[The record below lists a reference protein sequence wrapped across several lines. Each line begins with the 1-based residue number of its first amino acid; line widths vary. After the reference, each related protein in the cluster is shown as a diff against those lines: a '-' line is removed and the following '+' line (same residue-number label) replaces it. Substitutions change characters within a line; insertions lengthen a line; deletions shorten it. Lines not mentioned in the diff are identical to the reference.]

1 MTCIELLLKHRKIC
15 YLIWPHFLNKKKKE
29 KKKNNGLLGTV
40 LKDQVN
46 TIINQTL
53 LPHFNRTLSSNKI
66 QELPEA
72 VFANLNSLFEL

>member
-1 MTCIELLLKHRKIC
+1 MHRAFVEAQENLLSNLTTFFKQ
-15 YLIWPHFLNKKKKE
+15 KKKK
-29 KKKNNGLLGTV
+29 KRKKNNGLLGTV

-72 VFANLNSLFEL
+72 VSANLNSLVEL

>member
-1 MTCIELLLKHRKIC
+1 MHRAFVEAPENLLSNLTTFFKQ
-15 YLIWPHFLNKKKKE
+15 KKKRKE
-29 KKKNNGLLGTV
+29 KKQGLLGTV

-66 QELPEA
+66 QELPET

>member
-1 MTCIELLLKHRKIC
+1 MHRAFVEALENLLSNLTTFFKQ
-15 YLIWPHFLNKKKKE
+15 KKKE

>member
-1 MTCIELLLKHRKIC
+1 MHRAFVEAPENLFSNLTTFFKQ
-15 YLIWPHFLNKKKKE
+15 KKKE

>member
-1 MTCIELLLKHRKIC
+1 MHRAFVEAQENLLSNLTTFFKQ
-15 YLIWPHFLNKKKKE
+15 KKKKE
-29 KKKNNGLLGTV
+29 KKKKNNGLLGTV

-72 VFANLNSLFEL
+72 VFANLNSLVEL

>member
-1 MTCIELLLKHRKIC
+1 MHRASVEAPENLLSNLTTFFKQ
-15 YLIWPHFLNKKKKE
+15 KKKE

>member
-1 MTCIELLLKHRKIC
+1 MHRAFVEAQENLLSNLTTFFKQ
-15 YLIWPHFLNKKKKE
+15 KKKE